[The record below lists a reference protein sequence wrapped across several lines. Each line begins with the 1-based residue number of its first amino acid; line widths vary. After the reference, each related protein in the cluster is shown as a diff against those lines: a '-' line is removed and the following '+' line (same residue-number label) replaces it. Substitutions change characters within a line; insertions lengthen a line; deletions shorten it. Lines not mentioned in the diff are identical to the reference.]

1 MENIVDKAELAI
13 KSIGKP
19 DKNNPNKLYIKLKT
33 NQIRKILTA
42 VNILKNK
49 VDIYK
54 IAKSKEKKLD
64 EELHLDEDL
73 QMEIEFL
80 RVNMSYQAC
89 RDNLV
94 REFIEKADLLN
105 MVKDINGDI
114 KAFEKF
120 CKYVEALVAFHK
132 FYGGQDK

>member
-54 IAKSKEKKLD
+54 IANPQAKKLD
-64 EELHLDEDL
+64 EEL

-80 RVNMSYQAC
+80 RVNIAYQIG
-89 RDNLV
+89 REKGKENLV
-94 REFIEKADLLN
+94 REFVEKADLLN
-105 MVKDINGDI
+105 MVKNINGDI
-114 KAFEKF
+114 KAFENF
-120 CKYVEALVAFHK
+120 CRYIEALVAFHK
-132 FYGGQDK
+132 FYGGQE

>member
-33 NQIRKILTA
+33 NQIRKIWTA

-64 EELHLDEDL
+64 EEL

-80 RVNMSYQAC
+80 RVNMSYQAG